1 MPFNLLVLLDLEE
14 LESLDVVLYFWVRE
28 VGISDQLAVKFF
40 VHGSETR
47 FGLAKDEREKIV
59 LAAPFDCCTMACK
72 GRELLGGVSHGF
84 EGGLSHNFI
93 ERDGSHPSS
102 YHSSDVGHDRH
113 DCRHVCAV
121 CALKRMT
128 CSSPRRPLFLH
139 ALSFE
144 CTSKLCSTFL
154 NQFSEYFHI

>member
-1 MPFNLLVLLDLEE
+1 MLSYIFGLRRLGLAI
-14 LESLDVVLYFWVRE
+14 SLQS
-28 VGISDQLAVKFF
+28 IFF

-47 FGLAKDEREKIV
+47 FGLAEDEREKIV
-59 LAAPFDCCTMACK
+59 LATPFDCCTMAHE

-84 EGGLSHNFI
+84 EGGLPHNFI
-93 ERDGSHPSS
+93 KRDGSHPSS
-102 YHSSDVGHDRH
+102 YHIGDVGHDRH

-121 CALKRMT
+121 CALKIMT

-154 NQFSEYFHI
+154 NQFSDYFHI